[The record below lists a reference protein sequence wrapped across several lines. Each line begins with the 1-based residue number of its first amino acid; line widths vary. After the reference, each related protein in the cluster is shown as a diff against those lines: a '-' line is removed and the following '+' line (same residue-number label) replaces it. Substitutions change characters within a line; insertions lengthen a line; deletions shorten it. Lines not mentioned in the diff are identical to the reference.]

1 MSVLT
6 AFVFAFAFS
15 FMGTIPPGTLNLSV
29 LQLGLEGKIKQAIR
43 FSLAASLMEYPYCW
57 LAIAFE
63 ELITSS
69 PAVVSNF
76 EKLGAIVMLVIGL
89 LNFIALRKSSKAPND
104 TSVIKEA
111 GFAKGLMLG
120 LLNPLAMPYWIGIT
134 AYLKSQ
140 QWISLDSFASI
151 QAYLAG
157 VVLGAFAFF
166 VLVTFA
172 AQRIAVYLK
181 GNTVIRYVPA
191 AVLIVL
197 GLYGLVS
204 SFG

>member
-1 MSVLT
+1 MSVVT

-15 FMGTIPPGTLNLSV
+15 FMGTIPPGTLNLTV
-29 LQLGLEGKIKQAIR
+29 LQLGLEAKVKQALR

-57 LAIAFE
+57 IAIGFE

-89 LNFIALRKSSKAPND
+89 LNLISLRRTSKGA
-104 TSVIKEA
+104 SAVKGA
-111 GFAKGLMLG
+111 GFTKGLMLG

-140 QWISLDSFASI
+140 QWVSLDSVASV

-157 VVLGAFAFF
+157 VVLGAFVFY

-181 GNTVIRYVPA
+181 GNTTIRYVPA
-191 AVLIVL
+191 VVLIAL
-197 GLYGLVS
+197 GLYGLIS
-204 SFG
+204 SFS